1 MQGHHSRPVRGSDQ
15 TLAILTG
22 GGRFRVCETKPHSTL
37 SPCRSYR
44 PTMRGTDATT
54 GKTLSGLD
62 HLRQSIRDILTT
74 PLGSRVMRRE
84 YGSRLFDL
92 VDNPLN
98 DATIIELFAA
108 TAEAL
113 LRWEPRIKVQR
124 VRARSTSEASIS
136 IDLEAIYLPTGE
148 PVFLDGVQIA

>member
-1 MQGHHSRPVRGSDQ
+1 M
-15 TLAILTG
+15 
-22 GGRFRVCETKPHSTL
+22 
-37 SPCRSYR
+37 
-44 PTMRGTDATT
+44 T
-54 GKTLSGLD
+54 GKPLSGVA

-92 VDNPLN
+92 VDAPLN
-98 DATIIELFAA
+98 DATIIDIFAA

-113 LRWEPRIKVQR
+113 LRWEPRLQVQR
-124 VRARSTSEASIS
+124 VRAQNLTMSSIT

-148 PVFLDGVQIA
+148 PVFLDGIQIS

>member
-1 MQGHHSRPVRGSDQ
+1 
-15 TLAILTG
+15 
-22 GGRFRVCETKPHSTL
+22 
-37 SPCRSYR
+37 
-44 PTMRGTDATT
+44 MRGTDAMT
-54 GKTLSGLD
+54 GKTLSGVA

-92 VDNPLN
+92 VDAPLN
-98 DATIIELFAA
+98 DATIIDIFAA

-113 LRWEPRIKVQR
+113 LRWEPRLQVQR
-124 VRARSTSEASIS
+124 VRVENLSMSSIS

-148 PVFLDGVQIA
+148 PVFLDGIQIS

>member
-1 MQGHHSRPVRGSDQ
+1 MLTRPVR
-15 TLAILTG
+15 A
-22 GGRFRVCETKPHSTL
+22 GRVFSSKPR
-37 SPCRSYR
+37 SPFSWVWQIVSA
-44 PTMRGTDATT
+44 MRGTDATT
-54 GKTLSGLD
+54 GKRLSGID

-92 VDNPLN
+92 IDNPLN
-98 DATIIELFAA
+98 EVTLVEIFAA

-113 LRWEPRIKVQR
+113 MTWEPRLKVLR
-124 VRARSTSEASIS
+124 VQAASLVPSALS

-148 PVFLDGVQIA
+148 PVFLDGIQIA

>member
-1 MQGHHSRPVRGSDQ
+1 
-15 TLAILTG
+15 
-22 GGRFRVCETKPHSTL
+22 
-37 SPCRSYR
+37 
-44 PTMRGTDATT
+44 MRGTDATT
-54 GKTLSGLD
+54 GKAISGVS

-74 PLGSRVMRRE
+74 PLGSRVMRRD

-98 DATIIELFAA
+98 DATRIEIFAA

-113 LRWEPRIKVQR
+113 GIWEPRLQITRVQ
-124 VRARSTSEASIS
+124 AASLTPASIS

-148 PVFLDGVQIA
+148 PVFLDGLQVS

>member
-1 MQGHHSRPVRGSDQ
+1 
-15 TLAILTG
+15 
-22 GGRFRVCETKPHSTL
+22 
-37 SPCRSYR
+37 
-44 PTMRGTDATT
+44 MRGTDATT
-54 GKTLSGLD
+54 GKRLSGID

-92 VDNPLN
+92 IDNPLN
-98 DATIIELFAA
+98 EVTLVEIFAA

-113 LRWEPRIKVQR
+113 MTWEPRLKVLR
-124 VRARSTSEASIS
+124 VRAASLVPSSLS

-148 PVFLDGVQIA
+148 PVFLDGIQIA

>member
-1 MQGHHSRPVRGSDQ
+1 
-15 TLAILTG
+15 
-22 GGRFRVCETKPHSTL
+22 
-37 SPCRSYR
+37 
-44 PTMRGTDATT
+44 MRGTDAKT
-54 GKTLSGLD
+54 GKALSGVD

-74 PLGSRVMRRE
+74 PLGSRVMRRD

-98 DATIIELFAA
+98 DATRIEIFAA

-113 LRWEPRIKVQR
+113 GVWEPRLQITRVQ
-124 VRARSTSEASIS
+124 VASLTPASIS

-148 PVFLDGVQIA
+148 PVFLDGLQVS